1 MKEHVF
7 RFVIPS
13 MQMSR
18 KHIKLARKGK
28 TAFSLV
34 ELLVV
39 IGVIAVLLAII
50 LTILHEAYKA
60 VRAMRG

>member
-1 MKEHVF
+1 MKGQPLG
-7 RFVIPS
+7 FVITSMDLLPKSITPS
-13 MQMSR
+13 GKR
-18 KHIKLARKGK
+18 KRG
-28 TAFSLV
+28 FSLV